1 LPNQTTTAGE
11 NVNYG
16 NINVNVNV
24 IIDST
29 VIGVIEQSL
38 VEGGS
43 ERVTSQTRTPLSLLT
58 RLGVE
63 AFKKV
68 YLGGKGTGVK
78 GNDNHGLGGSRSFCS
93 SC

>member
-1 LPNQTTTAGE
+1 LPNQATVQHERRPIAGGI
-11 NVNYG
+11 VNYG
-16 NINVNVNV
+16 NINI

-63 AFKKV
+63 VFKKV
-68 YLGGKGTGVK
+68 LSGWQRNG
-78 GNDNHGLGGSRSFCS
+78 R
-93 SC
+93 